1 MMCIITHKIQGYKL
15 RTALNTWYD
24 NSFRPIQQIQQNLT
38 ISSNIYKT
46 KLKLISFNM
55 LKNHLQNRIIK
66 YLSKT
71 DGINIIWENLS
82 KNRRSEIKRA
92 L

>member
-1 MMCIITHKIQGYKL
+1 M
-15 RTALNTWYD
+15 
-24 NSFRPIQQIQQNLT
+24 
-38 ISSNIYKT
+38 
-46 KLKLISFNM
+46 ISFNC
-55 LKNHLQNRIIK
+55 LKRHLQGRISK

-71 DGINIIWENLS
+71 YGVNIIWENLC

>member
-1 MMCIITHKIQGYKL
+1 M
-15 RTALNTWYD
+15 ALSTWYD
-24 NSFRPIQQIQQNLT
+24 NSFRPIQQIQQNQL
-38 ISSNIYKT
+38 ISKNIHNT
-46 KLKLISFNM
+46 KLKMISFNT
-55 LKNHLQNRIIK
+55 LKRHLQNRISK

-71 DGINIIWENLS
+71 YGVNIIWENLH